1 MGPHLESRLESRVRA
16 QVRVRSLGRNGLRR
30 YCLRLWSRYA
40 DTRRVPLSILT
51 QLGSFSRKRKG
62 TERNSTGTL
71 IILVCSRLCQWL
83 QLIAMKPTFSVT
95 CTVGAVALTW

>member
-1 MGPHLESRLESRVRA
+1 MIDACERGPSMGPLLESRLESRVRA

-62 TERNSTGTL
+62 SRSE
-71 IILVCSRLCQWL
+71 ILPV
-83 QLIAMKPTFSVT
+83 P
-95 CTVGAVALTW
+95 